1 MGDRPFCGDSS
12 SSWITPLP
20 TDFVVFLFVFFSFLR
35 VLRPL
40 LFFRAIGAAAAVA
53 SAVADLMCLLG
64 LSGSFCKSFLIA
76 ALEDSLAAAS
86 VVVNGEPGDPSM
98 VDERGLCSY

>member
-1 MGDRPFCGDSS
+1 M
-12 SSWITPLP
+12 TPLP
-20 TDFVVFLFVFFSFLR
+20 TDFVVFLFVVVLFFGLCAR
-35 VLRPL
+35 CC
-40 LFFRAIGAAAAVA
+40 FFRAIGVGAAAAVA
-53 SAVADLMCLLG
+53 SVVADLVCLLG

-86 VVVNGEPGDPSM
+86 VVVNGDPGDPSM